1 MRPILATRLLIIGAM
16 IITISSPAQQKI
28 NTGDFVQHPE
38 SVVTDGLY
46 YYIADIGRQLNPGE
60 KDGDGIIWKMDKAG
74 KPYGDSAFVKGLH
87 APKGAVINNGILFV
101 TDIDRV
107 LGFDLRTGTKKYEID
122 CCSSSACVLLNDL
135 AVKDKHT
142 LFVSAMDINKI
153 FIIHLRSK
161 PQVEELVL
169 SNPIKGPNGLAF
181 DARQN
186 RLYACSFV
194 FGDIPA
200 GELGFIDL
208 KASTKRFTRIID
220 RRGHYDGIAIA
231 DDSMVVVSDWVAFE
245 KKGLVL
251 AVNPATQ
258 KVAII
263 NRDPIAGPADLTLTP
278 QGELIVPGMM
288 ESTIL
293 QYSLTI
299 KSKDMA
305 NQTAPAFQKKELKV
319 SISINASTA
328 EVWQALTD
336 PAIIEQYFFGS
347 KAQSTWKEG
356 SPVTFTGEWK
366 GQTYQDKGK
375 ILKAEPNKILQ
386 HTYWSS
392 MGQLE
397 DAPENYIVVTY
408 RLEGDDKHTELS
420 VTQDKSTNEEESK
433 GLWKT
438 VLENLKKTVERK

>member
-1 MRPILATRLLIIGAM
+1 MKPMLSTGLLIIGAL
-16 IITISSPAQQKI
+16 ILTISSQAQQKI
-28 NTGDFVQHPE
+28 NTGRFVQYPE

-46 YYIADIGRQLNPGE
+46 YYIADIGKQLNPTE
-60 KDGDGIIWKMDKAG
+60 KDGDGVIWKMDKAG
-74 KPYGDSAFVKGLH
+74 QQVGDSAFVKGLH

-107 LGFDLRTGTKKYEID
+107 VGFDLRTRQKKYEID
-122 CCSSSACVLLNDL
+122 CCSALGCVLLNDL
-135 AVKDKHT
+135 AVKDKQT
-142 LFVSAMDINKI
+142 LFVSAMDINTI
-153 FIIHLRSK
+153 FIIHLASK
-161 PQVEELVL
+161 PQVGELVL
-169 SNPIKGPNGLAF
+169 TNPIKGPNGLAW

-186 RLYACSFV
+186 RLYVCSFI
-194 FGDIPA
+194 FGDTPA

-208 KASTKRFTRIID
+208 KAAPRQFTRIID

-245 KKGLVL
+245 KKGLLL
-251 AVNPATQ
+251 AVYPATQ
-258 KVAII
+258 QVVTI
-263 NRDPIAGPADLTLTP
+263 NQEPVAGPADFILTP
-278 QGELIVPGMM
+278 QGELIVPEMM
-288 ESTIL
+288 GSAIL
-293 QYSLTI
+293 KYTLTT
-299 KSKDMA
+299 KTKHMA
-305 NQTAPAFQKKELKV
+305 NKTAPALQNKELKV
-319 SISINASTA
+319 SITVNASTA
-328 EVWQALTD
+328 TVWQALTD

-366 GQTYQDKGK
+366 GQTYQDKGT
-375 ILKAEPNKILQ
+375 ILKAVPNKILQ

-397 DAPENYIVVTY
+397 DIPENYIIVTY
-408 RLEGDDKHTELS
+408 RLEGDDQHTELS